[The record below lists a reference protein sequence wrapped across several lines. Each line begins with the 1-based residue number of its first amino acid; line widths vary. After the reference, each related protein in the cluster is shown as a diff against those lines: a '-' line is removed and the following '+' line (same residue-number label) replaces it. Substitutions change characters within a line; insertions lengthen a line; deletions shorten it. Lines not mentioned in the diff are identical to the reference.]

1 MTSRQSACHPMCTS
15 AARSVQA
22 QPLVDHGERLPM
34 MHMVSD
40 ARDDVHLEHALL
52 HQIVDRIP
60 SMLAYWD
67 AEQRCRFANRAYERW
82 FGVSP
87 EALIGKHLTELLGPL
102 YKLNL
107 PYIEGVLRGEP
118 QEFEREIPDPESDR
132 KSTRLN
138 SSHEWISRMPSSA

>member
-1 MTSRQSACHPMCTS
+1 
-15 AARSVQA
+15 
-22 QPLVDHGERLPM
+22 
-34 MHMVSD
+34 MVSD
-40 ARDDVHLEHALL
+40 DREGVHVEHALL

-87 EALIGKHLTELLGPL
+87 ETLIGKHISELLGPL

-107 PYIEGVLRGEP
+107 PYIEGALRGEP
-118 QEFEREIPDPESDR
+118 QEFEREIPDPAGGPARHSLASYIPDVVDGKVRGFFALVIDVSAIKRAEQAMRESEER
-132 KSTRLN
+132 FRLT
-138 SSHEWISRMPSSA
+138 